1 MGQQDFGPKELIRRS
16 TIALCI
22 PAYNAAAFLPR
33 LLASAAAQTQ
43 PFDEIIVCDD
53 ASTDDTAA
61 IARAHGAKVI
71 PNAVNMG
78 CSASKNHALAAA
90 TADWVHFHDADD
102 ELLPNFTTL
111 ARCWMSR
118 PDAPDVVLFDYE
130 YRDNASGELLAR
142 SDFDDAALRR
152 DPIRYAILNQINPFC
167 GLYRREKLSKIG
179 GYDTDPEILYNEDVA
194 FHCKLAL
201 ASMSFD
207 AEKEISIIN
216 YRVKN
221 SMSGA
226 NQVKCLK
233 AHHAVM
239 RKVAASAGQ
248 RYAAE
253 IASRLWMTAAGL
265 ASHLAWR
272 EVDNAIADALELN
285 RRIPPDQSKEFA
297 LLCRMAGPRA
307 AFRFREYA
315 IRLFKPHLRRHVNQ
329 SVATN

>member
-1 MGQQDFGPKELIRRS
+1 V
-16 TIALCI
+16 
-22 PAYNAAAFLPR
+22 FLPR
-33 LLASAAAQTQ
+33 LLASAAAQIG

-53 ASTDDTAA
+53 ASTDDTAE

-71 PNAVNMG
+71 TNAVNMG

-111 ARCWMSR
+111 AGRWISR
-118 PDAPDVVLFDYE
+118 PDVPDVVLFDYE

-152 DPIRYAILNQINPFC
+152 EPVRYAILNQINPFC
-167 GLYRREKLSKIG
+167 GLYRREKLLKLG

-201 ASMSFD
+201 AGMSFA

-221 SMSGA
+221 SMSGM
-226 NQVKCLK
+226 NRVKCLK

-239 RKVAASAGQ
+239 RKVAASVGQ

-253 IASRLWMTAAGL
+253 ITSRLWAAASGL
-265 ASHLAWR
+265 ASNLEWR
-272 EVDNAIADALELN
+272 DVDDAIADALELN
-285 RRIPPDQSKEFA
+285 RLIPKGQSKKFA
-297 LLCRMAGPRA
+297 LLCRLAGPRA

-315 IRLFKPHLRRHVNQ
+315 IRWFKPHLRRHLNQ
-329 SVATN
+329 DVTKI

>member
-1 MGQQDFGPKELIRRS
+1 MNRS
-16 TIALCI
+16 TLALCI

-33 LLASAAAQTQ
+33 LLASAAAQTA
-43 PFDEIIVCDD
+43 PFDEVIVCDD

-61 IARAHGAKVI
+61 IASASGARVI
-71 PNAVNMG
+71 SNVVNLG
-78 CSASKNHALAAA
+78 CSVSKNRTLEAA

-102 ELLPNFTTL
+102 ELLPNFTRL

-130 YRDNASGELLAR
+130 YRDNDSGELLGR
-142 SDFDDAALRR
+142 SDFDDSALRR

-167 GLYRREKLSKIG
+167 GLYRRQLLLKIG
-179 GYDTDPEILYNEDVA
+179 GYDTEPEVLYNEDVA
-194 FHCKLAL
+194 FHCKVAL
-201 ASMSFD
+201 AAMSFSV
-207 AEKEISIIN
+207 EKEISIVN

-226 NQVKCLK
+226 NRIKCLK

-239 RKVAASAGQ
+239 RKVAAATGR

-253 IASRLWMTAAGL
+253 ISSRLWVAAAGL
-265 ASHLAWR
+265 ASYLAWR
-272 EVDNAIADALELN
+272 DVDDAIADALEIN
-285 RRIPPDQSKEFA
+285 RGIPPDQSKEFA
-297 LLCRMAGPRA
+297 LLCRLAGTRS

-315 IRLFKPHLRRHVNQ
+315 IRLFKPHLRRC
-329 SVATN
+329 SA